1 MTDLKRSIWLASTK
15 SIGSYR
21 RFKTYHVLND
31 IRVELGKY
39 TSFHGISREVL
50 EDRVCLAIKQSL
62 RVRGINWL
70 VKMRKRFV
78 GYENSLTEQIR
89 NLEVDVIRNKQLLQ
103 EHWPDMKDP
112 NTSIES
118 VVKYYKL
125 RENYLKAK
133 VKLDCFI
140 EHRKIVSTHL
150 TIKDADDILMEK

>member
-1 MTDLKRSIWLASTK
+1 MQQIRSIWLASTK
-15 SIGSYR
+15 SIGLYR
-21 RFKTYHVLND
+21 MFKTHHVLND
-31 IRVELGKY
+31 VKTEMGKY
-39 TSFHGISREVL
+39 DSFNSIPKGIL
-50 EDRVCLAIKQSL
+50 EDRICLAIKQSL

-78 GYENSLTEQIR
+78 KYENSLTEQIR
-89 NLEVDVIRNKQLLQ
+89 NMEANVIRNKKLLE

-150 TIKDADDILMEK
+150 SVKDADDILMEK